1 MPCGGIFPGYAGG
14 TVDHP
19 CWVCRK
25 GGCDLFCME
34 WDAVIHS
41 ACVPKFLASDE
52 GQIVLDHKHQ
62 VVVMKDGQP
71 FTLHEG
77 T

>member
-1 MPCGGIFPGYAGG
+1 MPCGGIFHGHA
-14 TVDHP
+14 VNDP

-25 GGCDLFCME
+25 RDCDLWCIE

-41 ACVPKFLASDE
+41 ECVPAFLASEE
-52 GQIVLDHKHQ
+52 GQIVLSHGHE
-62 VVVMKDGQP
+62 VIIMKDGKP

>member
-1 MPCGGIFPGYAGG
+1 MPCGGIFPGSLGG
-14 TVDHP
+14 DPT
-19 CWVCRK
+19 CWVCHK
-25 GGCDLFCME
+25 YGCDLFCME

-41 ACVPKFLASDE
+41 ECVPAFLETEE
-52 GQIVLDHKHQ
+52 GQLVLEHGHE
-62 VVVMKDGQP
+62 VIIIKDGQP